1 MDLRPFLDTA
11 LSAAFVARGI
21 HQLYQD
27 KGFTQSTKSTP
38 TDVVTQADKEA
49 EAAIRA
55 LIEQRHPGH
64 VVLGEEGGQEGEG
77 EYRWIVDPLDGTVNY
92 AHGFPF
98 YCVSIGLEVRGEVVV
113 GVVLDTARGELF
125 TATKGGGAFHNGR
138 PIQVSQSPKL
148 LGSLVATGFPYDVAR
163 DRENLTYL
171 ERVLFK
177 GITVR
182 RPGAAAL
189 DLAYVACGRLDG
201 FWEVKLNPWDVAAG
215 RLLIEEAGGM
225 VTGIHGEPYHL
236 GNRYLVAS
244 NARIHQELLDTIH
257 GRL

>member
-64 VVLGEEGGQEGEG
+64 VVLGEEGGQQGEG

-138 PIQVSQSPKL
+138 PIRVSQSPKL
-148 LGSLVATGFPYDVAR
+148 LGSLVATGFPYDVAH

-257 GRL
+257 GRV